1 MENRRKF
8 IKGVLGISG
17 GLFAFSRLNA
27 WNPYQQVTQKPDIES
42 MSFCCLKCGP
52 QCPIFNAT
60 ANNDLTAKKTIA
72 ENWSKQ
78 LGNTITV
85 EDVFCYGCKEEGKPL
100 NKMLLKCTVR
110 KCVKEKGLKSCSL
123 CSDLEKCDK
132 DLWKNWPTLKPNVL
146 KIQKELNG

>member
-27 WNPYQQVTQKPDIES
+27 GNPFQQVTQKPDIGS

-52 QCPIFNAT
+52 DCPIFKAT
-60 ANNDLTAKKTIA
+60 ADNDLSAKKAIA
-72 ENWSKQ
+72 VKWSKK
-78 LGNTITV
+78 LGNPVTV
-85 EDVFCYGCKEEGKPL
+85 DEVFCYGCKEEGKPL
-100 NKMLLKCTVR
+100 NKMLVKCTVR
-110 KCVKEKGLKSCSL
+110 KCAKEKELKSCSL
-123 CSDLEKCDK
+123 CNNAEKCDK
-132 DLWKNWPTLKPNVL
+132 ELWKDWPTLKPNVL

>member
-17 GLFAFSRLNA
+17 GLVAFSRLNA
-27 WNPYQQVTQKPDIES
+27 GNPYRQVTQKPDIES

-60 ANNDLTAKKTIA
+60 VNNDLTAKQKIA
-72 ENWSKQ
+72 DNWAKKF
-78 LGNTITV
+78 GGTFTV
-85 EDVFCYGCKEEGKPL
+85 DDVFCYGCKEDGKPL

-110 KCVKEKGLKSCSL
+110 KCAKEKGLKSCSL
-123 CSDLEKCDK
+123 CSDLEKCEK
-132 DLWKNWPTLKPNVL
+132 DLWTNWPNLKPNVL